1 MPSATSHHPIRRALR
16 WRLPYRRRA
25 AELFRFLLRSGYS
38 CTALAPAALRRR
50 SKQGH
55 RPPPGHKRPPQT
67 PACAS
72 ARSDRQRPFRAN
84 WRPYRRRSDRTA
96 PGKGPQPPPSTSAG
110 ARPSTNAAPGGQN
123 GHLPYPARPSPDK
136 TTVLAPA
143 SRSCHRWPQ
152 WCRAAAAI
160 ALVCAVL
167 GGCTGEQFQKG
178 YILPPGALEQIPIG
192 ASQDQVLIVMGTP
205 STVATL
211 NGEVFYYISQR
222 SERPI
227 AFMNQKV
234 VDQRVI
240 AIYFDRNRQVQ
251 RLANYGL
258 QDGKIFDFISR
269 TTPTSGQELSY
280 LTPLFK
286 LLSFN

>member
-1 MPSATSHHPIRRALR
+1 MTETSPTCSRTRAPRGLASR
-16 WRLPYRRRA
+16 WCGL
-25 AELFRFLLRSGYS
+25 
-38 CTALAPAALRRR
+38 
-50 SKQGH
+50 
-55 RPPPGHKRPPQT
+55 
-67 PACAS
+67 
-72 ARSDRQRPFRAN
+72 
-84 WRPYRRRSDRTA
+84 RTA
-96 PGKGPQPPPSTSAG
+96 AAVVAG
-110 ARPSTNAAPGGQN
+110 LHDAGR
-123 GHLPYPARPSPDK
+123 L
-136 TTVLAPA
+136 L
-143 SRSCHRWPQ
+143 
-152 WCRAAAAI
+152 
-160 ALVCAVL
+160 
-167 GGCTGEQFQKG
+167 TGEQFQKG

-222 SERPI
+222 SERPVM
-227 AFMNQKV
+227 FMNQHV
-234 VDQRVI
+234 FDQRVI
-240 AIYFDRNRQVQ
+240 AIYFDKNRQVR

>member
-1 MPSATSHHPIRRALR
+1 MLQSSVLPGTSTHRTMQEDGLIPEMTEMSHLSVRAPSPRRLTTR
-16 WRLPYRRRA
+16 WRG
-25 AELFRFLLRSGYS
+25 F
-38 CTALAPAALRRR
+38 
-50 SKQGH
+50 
-55 RPPPGHKRPPQT
+55 
-67 PACAS
+67 
-72 ARSDRQRPFRAN
+72 
-84 WRPYRRRSDRTA
+84 RTA
-96 PGKGPQPPPSTSAG
+96 
-110 ARPSTNAAPGGQN
+110 AA
-123 GHLPYPARPSPDK
+123 
-136 TTVLAPA
+136 V
-143 SRSCHRWPQ
+143 
-152 WCRAAAAI
+152 
-160 ALVCAVL
+160 ALVCAAL

-178 YILPPGALEQIPIG
+178 YILPPNALEQIPIG

-222 SERPI
+222 SERKV
-227 AFMNQKV
+227 AFMNQQV

-240 AIYFDRNRQVQ
+240 AIYFDKNRQVQ